1 MEEDQVL
8 KLEYEDL
15 GPGHIPVHAHPV
27 DAAIAVT
34 LVHAHPV
41 DAAIAVILVHA
52 HPVDEA
58 IATTLV
64 RPHLMDDDD
73 ILPIP
78 VYPLDTA
85 TAHTPV
91 HPL

>member
-1 MEEDQVL
+1 MVEEDQVL

-15 GPGHIPVHAHPV
+15 GPGHIP
-27 DAAIAVT
+27 
-34 LVHAHPV
+34 
-41 DAAIAVILVHA
+41 VHA